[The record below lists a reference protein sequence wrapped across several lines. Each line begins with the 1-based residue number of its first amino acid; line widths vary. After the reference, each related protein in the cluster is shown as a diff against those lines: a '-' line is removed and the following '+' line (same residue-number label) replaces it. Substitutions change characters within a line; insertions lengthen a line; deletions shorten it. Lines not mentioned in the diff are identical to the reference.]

1 MRDPKLIEKFNYEK
15 IQIDTLLLKINE
27 LIDDFLKK
35 MKIISIL
42 EDIHPSS
49 EENYFNIFDKLIF
62 ETTLMNT
69 QDIYLLTGVIINQAG
84 YFVSLDTSLLKYK
97 NKIRI
102 EGSNVKLISPSE
114 IFFSNLISIKN
125 RSNT

>member
-69 QDIYLLTGVIINQAG
+69 QDIYLLTGVIINQAD

-102 EGSNVKLISPSE
+102 EGSNVEFISPSE